1 MNVNNLNLKAGK
13 EGKSTRERFLGDDE
27 AKKVGVET
35 EMPTSVDQSSNNNK
49 KPKPSES
56 VTVVDKDDDDLA
68 ELDEV
73 QVDAQV
79 VNEPKEFL
87 H

>member
-1 MNVNNLNLKAGK
+1 MNAGK
-13 EGKSTRERFLGDDE
+13 EGKSTWERFLADE
-27 AKKVGVET
+27 AAKEAGVET
-35 EMPTSVDQSSNNNK
+35 GMPTSNVQSSNINK
-49 KPKPSES
+49 KPKLSES
-56 VTVVDKDDDDLA
+56 VTVADKDDDELA